1 MIIRVGLYFCRANVS
16 PAFFLLSV
24 LGCSR
29 EHSYDQKLESLHLF
43 ELLRVIEAPGN
54 VEKLRYSSQER
65 SAPRYTFRALCSS
78 SRPPHKI
85 HSKQVLIPIIQYCA
99 LVIGELAHQLQKS
112 RQALRA
118 CNRCYCSGKKEA
130 IPSTETRKAHI
141 FCASWCTW
149 GHGCWHRVN
158 IDRLFFLS
166 TSAKR

>member
-29 EHSYDQKLESLHLF
+29 EHSYDQKLESLHIF
-43 ELLRVIEAPGN
+43 ELLRVIEVDSSPGN

-78 SRPPHKI
+78 SGPPHKI

-130 IPSTETRKAHI
+130 IPSTETRKLTFSVHPDVLEVMAVDI
-141 FCASWCTW
+141 
-149 GHGCWHRVN
+149 G
-158 IDRLFFLS
+158 
-166 TSAKR
+166 